1 MLENVQ
7 WQVRVWWWEVIAY
20 QWECW
25 FTQGARRRLNK
36 RYKVGTV
43 LWGHGRKNY
52 SLYLKWKLEPLVDMT
67 DGPSFP
73 LLYCFGSPN
82 NHHRSCNRPVFE
94 TGKLFGLTMC
104 VCVCVCVCESCPL
117 LDRRE
122 VTAVF
127 FTRSLLASP
136 HSSYCNK
143 GCVTLWPY
151 HLHEKSILRP
161 KKFMET
167 QIFHAA
173 KT

>member
-104 VCVCVCVCESCPL
+104 VCVCVCVCVWAARYWTDVRSQLCSLPGL
-117 LDRRE
+117 FSLHLIPPT
-122 VTAVF
+122 VTRAVSHYGL
-127 FTRSLLASP
+127 TI
-136 HSSYCNK
+136 YM
-143 GCVTLWPY
+143 
-151 HLHEKSILRP
+151 
-161 KKFMET
+161 KKVS
-167 QIFHAA
+167 
-173 KT
+173 